1 MQVNH
6 PPTLVTTD
14 LSVPLFA
21 ANGTVVGDILAYD
34 PDRNDTLS
42 FSLLRGE
49 QNGVADSVI
58 LSAFVVDA
66 LSGTLTLVND
76 HLFEVYRGN
85 VSLLVLVMDDGFPS
99 LNTSGLVT
107 VHFTQPTVLPSY
119 LFRIS
124 DLYIPENNAEHTCF
138 DEAVVLLDASF
149 SDVQYTVLSPLFTLE
164 SNGTFCVIRRWTMS
178 RNRVMTFPSTSLLP
192 PSPFPLCSV
201 SLSSWRMSMKS
212 PSCGMSVSPFLRT
225 RCRVDGSTLL
235 RYLMRMLDRHTP
247 SLSPGV
253 PRRIVR
259 SE

>member
-1 MQVNH
+1 MQTNH

-58 LSAFVVDA
+58 LSAFVVDV

-76 HLFEVYRGN
+76 HLFEAYRWN
-85 VSLLVLVMDDGFPS
+85 VSLLVFVKDDGFPP

-124 DLYIPENNAEHTCF
+124 DPCIPENNAEHTCF

-164 SNGTFCVIRRWTMS
+164 SNGTFCVIPSLDYESQS
-178 RNRVMTFPSTSLLP
+178 RYDVSFYASSPSIPIPTLLSLTVFVEDVNEEPVMRNERISVPEDALQSGWFY
-192 PSPFPLCSV
+192 PLEIFDEDIGQTHAF
-201 SLSSWRMSMKS
+201 SLS
-212 PSCGMSVSPFLRT
+212 
-225 RCRVDGSTLL
+225 
-235 RYLMRMLDRHTP
+235 
-247 SLSPGV
+247 
-253 PRRIVR
+253 
-259 SE
+259 